1 MIANGIWAHG
11 EIVNEPQCEGD
22 EFDKYRFLE
31 GPPGWC
37 MIGRNVVGW
46 LFFSACMLIC
56 LFYIHW
62 FAVSLCS
69 AKLPSFA
76 ESLEEDY
83 AHAGLRKPVDA
94 PDSAQSGL
102 SLAEASSPGASPSTS
117 TSLQRM

>member
-1 MIANGIWAHG
+1 
-11 EIVNEPQCEGD
+11 
-22 EFDKYRFLE
+22 
-31 GPPGWC
+31 

-83 AHAGLRKPVDA
+83 AHAGLRKSVDA
-94 PDSAQSGL
+94 PDSAQSGPAEAS
-102 SLAEASSPGASPSTS
+102 SLVKASSPGASISP
-117 TSLQRM
+117 QRM